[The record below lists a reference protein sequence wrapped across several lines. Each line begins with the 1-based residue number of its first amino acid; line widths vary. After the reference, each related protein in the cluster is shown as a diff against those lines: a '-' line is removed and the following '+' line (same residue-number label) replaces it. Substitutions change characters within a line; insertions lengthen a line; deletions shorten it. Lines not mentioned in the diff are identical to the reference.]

1 VCQIGACPADN
12 SADAKRAVQ
21 LISTS
26 PIFLLKD
33 NYPIPELFQVP
44 FIKDTITNQKPPV
57 VDFFR
62 DDGCKMGYST
72 ICICKYVV

>member
-33 NYPIPELFQVP
+33 NYPKQ
-44 FIKDTITNQKPPV
+44 KDSGLNFLKYTGTILKLTNTSKLG
-57 VDFFR
+57 FFPI
-62 DDGCKMGYST
+62 DNLSLS
-72 ICICKYVV
+72 